1 MAFRNMLRSR
11 ELNGRVNFVT
21 RTPRTPFAV
30 IDGVAE
36 SGAPLMAARTAPS
49 HLRLGIYVFVGEALA
64 ALLSGKT
71 SGFRKLCVRIDF
83 PACATSAPLAAS
95 DNAVESCLPFV
106 AFCTTKAVQVI
117 YTQVVR

>member
-36 SGAPLMAARTAPS
+36 SGTPLMAARTAPS

-71 SGFRKLCVRIDF
+71 SSFLKLSVRIDF
-83 PACATSAPLAAS
+83 SA
-95 DNAVESCLPFV
+95 
-106 AFCTTKAVQVI
+106 
-117 YTQVVR
+117 